1 LKVVGT
7 SAKNGDG
14 IDAVFDDM
22 LTRMS
27 HGKTQFFGENKRERG
42 ATISLNKNTIEGGDF
57 KKKGDGK
64 NKAANGGKK
73 KKCC

>member
-1 LKVVGT
+1 MIGT

-22 LTRMS
+22 LQRMNNE
-27 HGKTQFFGENKRERG
+27 KAQFFGENKRDRG
-42 ATISLNKNTIEGGDF
+42 ATISLKKKTVDTADG
-57 KKKGDGK
+57 KKGDSQNK
-64 NKAANGGKK
+64 NANVAKK